1 MNSFAFGVPMND
13 SFSGD
18 VRPSFQ
24 EVAREGNTFSSNF
37 SILDVPTTAFES
49 STFQLATTTPLDKGV
64 LDFTPVPGY
73 DPKPIESQYLK
84 ADSKVSYLAD
94 STLKS
99 SAGRELTEGQSS
111 AIKVTKMPEGLSAE
125 DQAKACRQADIV
137 IGKDGKVRVGADFSD
152 KPMNSYNVLVENG
165 ADSAVTEKVIDDL
178 GNLVKGASGKGVARL
193 DVDPAHRDLV
203 SSNFAE
209 RFDAKFRKT
218 VEEPLDQ
225 GGSDLGDG
233 GGCDRGGG
241 GGGGCDGG
249 GGGGGGGGGCDGGGG
264 GGGSDLPETDLKQDQ
279 KLDSKLDQVNPSP
292 VGTES
297 SAFRALNELSGRVS
311 DMNPVHYSSFLTNIM
326 PDNFMEELGPPPW
339 DPKKLASYLSKHS
352 KEIKEKLGKKSQG
365 LEKNGDKEG
374 AQALNSF
381 SEGLDKAL
389 ADPAKLNNFAQSMS
403 DFVERSSA
411 GKANM
416 TDVHAMFNNDSKLE
430 AAIRSSAVLDAAT
443 KYDSSLPGGGADLTR
458 LNSDNAARIVADLQ
472 GGIFPSRDGR

>member
-18 VRPSFQ
+18 VRASFQ
-24 EVAREGNTFSSNF
+24 EVAREGNSFSSNF

-49 STFQLATTTPLDKGV
+49 STFQLASTTPIDKGV

-84 ADSKVSYLAD
+84 ADSKVSYVAD
-94 STLKS
+94 STLQS
-99 SAGRELTEGQSS
+99 RGGRDLAEGQSA
-111 AIKVTKMPEGLSAE
+111 AIKVTKLPEGLSAE
-125 DQAKACRQADIV
+125 DQAKAARQADIV

-152 KPMNSYNVLVENG
+152 KPLNTYNVLVESG

-178 GNLVKGASGKGVARL
+178 GNLVKGSDGKGVARL
-193 DVDPAHRDLV
+193 DVNPAHRDLV
-203 SSNFAE
+203 SSDFAE
-209 RFDAKFRKT
+209 RFDAKFRKPID
-218 VEEPLDQ
+218 EPIDQ
-225 GGSDLGDG
+225 GGSDL
-233 GGCDRGGG
+233 GGG

-249 GGGGGGGGGCDGGGG
+249 GGGGGGCDGGGGGGGCDGGGG
-264 GGGSDLPETDLKQDQ
+264 GGGSDLPETDLNQDQ
-279 KLDSKLDQVNPSP
+279 KLDSKLDQVSPNP
-292 VGTES
+292 TNLNNES

-311 DMNPVHYSSFLTNIM
+311 DMNPVHYSSFLTNIL

-339 DPKKLASYLSKHS
+339 DPKKLAAYLSKHS
-352 KEIKEKLGKKSQG
+352 KEIKDKLGKKGEG
-365 LEKNGDKEG
+365 LEKNGDKDG
-374 AQALNSF
+374 AQALKGF

-389 ADPAKLNNFAQSMS
+389 ADPAKLDTFAQSMS
-403 DFVERSSA
+403 DFVERSAS

-430 AAIRSSAVLDAAT
+430 AAIRNSAVLDAAT

-472 GGIFPSRDGR
+472 GGLFPSRDGR

>member
-1 MNSFAFGVPMND
+1 MND

-24 EVAREGNTFSSNF
+24 EVAREGNTFSSSF

-49 STFQLATTTPLDKGV
+49 STFQLASTTPLDKGV

-152 KPMNSYNVLVENG
+152 KPLNSYNVLVENG

-178 GNLVKGASGKGVARL
+178 GNLVKGASGKGLARL
-193 DVDPAHRDLV
+193 DVNPAHRDLV
-203 SSNFAE
+203 SSDFAE
-209 RFDAKFRKT
+209 RFDAKFRNT
-218 VEEPLDQ
+218 VDEPLDQ

-249 GGGGGGGGGCDGGGG
+249 GGGGGGGCDNGGG
-264 GGGSDLPETDLKQDQ
+264 GGGSDLPETDLNQDQ
-279 KLDSKLDQVNPSP
+279 KPDSKLDQVSPNP

-311 DMNPVHYSSFLTNIM
+311 DMNPVHYSSFLTNIL

-389 ADPAKLNNFAQSMS
+389 ADPAKLNSFAQSMS

-430 AAIRSSAVLDAAT
+430 AAIRNSAVLDVAT